1 MTTARE
7 LMVDAREIVLARPL
21 DDHDHGHDRDRDR
34 DAPGGMA
41 R

>member
-1 MTTARE
+1 MTTPRE

-21 DDHDHGHDRDRDR
+21 DNHDHDHDHGAA
-34 DAPGGMA
+34 APGGMA